1 MTRQKLMDLINLQ
14 MPEVM
19 AAPSEDFDGCAGGMW
34 FRGSEDFHEGEGV
47 FNAYFEFHSVTMGV
61 HPKLDAILK
70 RHGWH
75 AEPYDSGTLMAW
87 K

>member
-1 MTRQKLMDLINLQ
+1 MTRQNLIDLINLQ

-19 AAPSEDFDGCAGGMW
+19 AVPSEDFDGGAGGMW
-34 FRGSEDFHEGEGV
+34 FRGSEDVHEDEYV
-47 FNAYFEFHSVTMGV
+47 YNAYSYSNTMGV